1 MFGGEIMKNN
11 LRMRGVFCSEG
22 KVICFKKMFLG
33 YAHIGA
39 VCKPLLRHRTP
50 RSLFLKAIGWGLVI
64 LMAIA
69 AFGFT
74 LLGGPATA
82 NASGFALYTHGAR
95 ELGRIN
101 SVVASPEGPV
111 SSFFNPATLTEISGN
126 QVEAGTILIF
136 PSTKFKSAS
145 TGKTEET
152 KSQVFYPGTLFG
164 VYHLNDMLTLGLG
177 VNSPFGLGTEWPKNW
192 EGRYI
197 TTNAEMETFLF
208 NPNLA
213 WKVADTLI
221 LAGGIDLL
229 LGDITLESNI
239 PLFLYV
245 GPGFSD
251 GEQKFS
257 GNGHGWGYNLGV
269 LWKIKKGLSLGI
281 SYRSGI
287 DLELEGDLHFNLP
300 AGTPPGIKAM
310 FPNTGAKVDV
320 NLPPQVFA
328 GLAYQ
333 VNDNLVVEIGGRWEG
348 WSRYKELKLYLEQ
361 PVAGRDTIIIEK
373 NWKDTL
379 AFNTGVRY
387 SVDPTLDVLL
397 GYLYEDNPVP
407 DDTFEP
413 SVPASEKHM
422 LSLGAAKRFGRV
434 KTAITY
440 LYGKY
445 KDRNK
450 DNSVGL
456 ETGVTATKIAN
467 GEYKQSTHM
476 VGVSVNVEF

>member
-1 MFGGEIMKNN
+1 MKNN
-11 LRMRGVFCSEG
+11 LRMRGVFCTEG
-22 KVICFKKMFLG
+22 KVICFK
-33 YAHIGA
+33 
-39 VCKPLLRHRTP
+39 
-50 RSLFLKAIGWGLVI
+50 FLKAIGWGLII
-64 LMAIA
+64 LTAIA
-69 AFGFT
+69 AFGLM

-136 PSTKFKSAS
+136 PSIKFKSAS

-152 KSQVFYPGTLFG
+152 KSQIFYPSTLFG
-164 VYHLNDMLTLGLG
+164 VYHLNDTFTLGLG
-177 VNSPFGLGTEWPKNW
+177 VNSPFGLGTEWPEDW
-192 EGRYI
+192 EGKYI
-197 TTNAEMETFLF
+197 TTKAEIETFLF

-213 WKVADTLI
+213 WKVTDTFT

-229 LGDITLESNI
+229 LGDSTLENNI
-239 PLFLYV
+239 NLSSAATGLP
-245 GPGFSD
+245 FSLPD
-251 GEQKFS
+251 AKQKFS
-257 GNGHGWGYNLGV
+257 GDGYGWGYNLGV

-300 AGTPPGIKAM
+300 AGTPSGIKAM

-320 NLPPQVFA
+320 NLPPQVFT

-348 WSRYKELKLYLEQ
+348 WSRYEKLHVYFDQ
-361 PVAGRDTIIIEK
+361 PVAGQLFGITEK
-373 NWKDTL
+373 NWEDTL

-407 DDTFEP
+407 DDRFEP

-445 KDRNK
+445 KDRDK
-450 DNSVGL
+450 DNLLGAEFGL
-456 ETGVTATKIAN
+456 TAN
-467 GEYKQSTHM
+467 GEYKQDTHM

>member
-1 MFGGEIMKNN
+1 MG
-11 LRMRGVFCSEG
+11 GVFCSEG
-22 KVICFKKMFLG
+22 KVIRFKKIFLG
-33 YAHIGA
+33 HAHIGA
-39 VCKPLLRHRTP
+39 VCKPLLRYGTP
-50 RSLFLKAIGWGLVI
+50 KSLFLKSCGNICKLPQAIGWGLVI
-64 LMAIA
+64 LTAIA
-69 AFGFT
+69 AFGLM
-74 LLGGPATA
+74 LLDGPTTA

-136 PSTKFKSAS
+136 PSVKFRSAS
-145 TGKTEET
+145 TGETEET
-152 KSQVFYPGTLFG
+152 KSQVFHPGTLFG
-164 VYHLNDMLTLGLG
+164 VYHLNDTFTLGFG
-177 VNSPFGLGTEWPKNW
+177 VNSPFGLGTEWPEDW

-213 WKVADTLI
+213 WKVTDTLT

-229 LGDITLESNI
+229 LGDAILENNI
-239 PLFLYV
+239 SLFAYGL
-245 GPGFSD
+245 PD
-251 GEQKFS
+251 GKQKFF
-257 GNGHGWGYNLGV
+257 GDGYGLGYNLGV
-269 LWKIKKGLSLGI
+269 LWKIKRELSLGV

-287 DLELEGDLHFNLP
+287 DLKLEGDLHFSGAP
-300 AGTPPGIKAM
+300 
-310 FPNTGAKVDV
+310 FQNTGGKTTI
-320 NLPPQVFA
+320 NLPPQIFT

-333 VNDNLVVEIGGRWEG
+333 VNDNLIVEIGGRWEG
-348 WSRYKELKLYLEQ
+348 WSRYKELKIDLEQ
-361 PVAGRDTIIIEK
+361 PVAGQDTIITEK

-379 AFNTGVRY
+379 AFNTGARY
-387 SVDPTLDVLL
+387 SVNPTMDILL

-413 SVPASEKHM
+413 SVSASEKHM

-445 KDRNK
+445 KDRDK
-450 DNSVGL
+450 DNLVGAAFGL
-456 ETGVTATKIAN
+456 SAN
-467 GEYKQSTHM
+467 GEYKQDTHM
-476 VGVSVNVEF
+476 LGVSVNVEF

>member
-1 MFGGEIMKNN
+1 MKNN
-11 LRMRGVFCSEG
+11 LRMRGVFCTEG
-22 KVICFKKMFLG
+22 KVICFKKL
-33 YAHIGA
+33 
-39 VCKPLLRHRTP
+39 T
-50 RSLFLKAIGWGLVI
+50 
-64 LMAIA
+64 AIA
-69 AFGFT
+69 AFGLM

-111 SSFFNPATLTEISGN
+111 SSFFNPATLPELPGN

-136 PSTKFKSAS
+136 PSIKFRSAS
-145 TGKTEET
+145 TGETEET
-152 KSQVFYPGTLFG
+152 KSQVFYPGTIFG
-164 VYHLNDMLTLGLG
+164 VYHLNDMLTVGLG
-177 VNSPFGLGTEWPKNW
+177 VNSPFGLGTEWPEDW

-197 TTNAEMETFLF
+197 ATNAEIETFLF

-213 WKVADTLI
+213 WKVTDTFT
-221 LAGGIDLL
+221 LAGGVDLL
-229 LGDITLESNI
+229 LGDTALEKHIS
-239 PLFLYV
+239 PFL
-245 GPGFSD
+245 PGAK
-251 GEQKFS
+251 QRFS
-257 GNGHGWGYNLGV
+257 GNGHGWGYNLGL
-269 LWKIKKGLSLGI
+269 LWKIKKDLSLGV

-287 DLELEGDLHFNLP
+287 DLEFKGDVHFVDAP
-300 AGTPPGIKAM
+300 

-320 NLPPQVFA
+320 NLPPQVFT

-348 WSRYKELKLYLEQ
+348 WSRYEKLHVYFDQ
-361 PVAGRDTIIIEK
+361 PVAGQLFGITEK
-373 NWKDTL
+373 NWEDTL

-445 KDRNK
+445 KDRDK
-450 DNSVGL
+450 DNLVGAEFGL
-456 ETGVTATKIAN
+456 TAN
-467 GEYKQSTHM
+467 GEYKQDTHM